1 MTGYV
6 KEIYIADKAGGPMIA
21 MAKTSAE
28 SNKGLVGD
36 RYHSAVGRWS
46 NSGHQ
51 PDFNLT
57 LIEGENIAEFQR
69 QGVLLAAH
77 EFRRNIVTTGIN
89 LNELTGK
96 RFRIGNVS
104 CQGIR
109 LCEPCLY
116 LEKLTGI
123 KLVTPMTHKGGLRV
137 QLLTDGR
144 IKVADL
150 IAISDQP
157 ASSNRDAAEYRHS

>member
-1 MTGYV
+1 V
-6 KEIYIADKAGGPMIA
+6 KEIYIAEKAGGPMIA
-21 MAKTSAE
+21 KTKTSAE

-46 NSGHQ
+46 DSGHK

-57 LIEGENIAEFQR
+57 LIEDENIAEFHR
-69 QGVLLAAH
+69 QGISLAAH

-89 LNELTGK
+89 LNELEGR
-96 RFRIGNVS
+96 RFLIGNVT

-123 KLVTPMTHKGGLRV
+123 KLVKTMTHKGGLRV

-144 IKVADL
+144 IEIGDP
-150 IAISDQP
+150 ITISDRP
-157 ASSNRDAAEYRHS
+157 ASSNRDEAEYHHS